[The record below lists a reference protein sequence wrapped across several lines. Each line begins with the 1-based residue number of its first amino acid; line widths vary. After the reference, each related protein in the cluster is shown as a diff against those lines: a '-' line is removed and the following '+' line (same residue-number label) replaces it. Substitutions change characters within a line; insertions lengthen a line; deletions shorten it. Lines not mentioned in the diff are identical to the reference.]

1 MRMSLDLNGEQPL
14 YQQIRDQI
22 VLAIATGALGD
33 GDSLP
38 PIRELAA
45 EFGIHFHTVN
55 KAYDLLRQEGF
66 IRLSRK
72 AGGVVHTQSSDAD
85 VAAWEQRL
93 RLVLA
98 EAVAKGVPPDRIQAA
113 FQAVLNEFGWSSVVP
128 CKAEDGAQEG

>member
-1 MRMSLDLNGEQPL
+1 MRMELDLGGEQPL
-14 YQQIRDQI
+14 YQQIRDQV
-22 VLAIATGALGD
+22 VLAIAAGTLREGD
-33 GDSLP
+33 NLP

-72 AGGVVHTQSSDAD
+72 SGAVVHTSRSEAD
-85 VAAWEQRL
+85 TEAWQHKL

-98 EAVAKGVPPDRIQAA
+98 EAVAKGIARAQVDAA
-113 FQAVLNEFGWSSVVP
+113 YRAVLAEFEHRSS
-128 CKAEDGAQEG
+128 EDAPPQSGRHA